1 MNKLS
6 LLFLFTFLLF
16 ACVNDDFDNVAETSI
31 SKFKSIDTLYNLKDI
46 KHQTIKKNI
55 DFIEEMSS
63 QAFGKRP
70 AEESDTLA
78 YNGIQINKNFIV
90 YYQDIDSDYH
100 SYTFP
105 VLNTPENEGLQNILI
120 SYDIQNNTY
129 TDFLVHYDISNSEI
143 ELIDNGQQVENIGE
157 RVTFEELDENYFFN
171 EILGKVMFNDGCY
184 YLTNCY
190 PDTCCSGK
198 HIYGQKCDCTESEG
212 QAQDTGETFT
222 TLLGCPDG
230 GGGDPPPPPPPSSTN
245 GSNHTGGP
253 NSHSSVSVGCRKCVE
268 EEEEEEVFTP
278 YNKIKKAFEDFP
290 DLKTKLQALKTKT
303 SESVEHGFYALK
315 DGNGINAQA
324 AGTNGKIDFNQNPLK
339 KYLIIAHSH
348 NSPADATYSVF
359 SWDDLWWLAN
369 AIREGSIKTGKFVMF
384 LTTADGTNY
393 ALTISNPSS
402 FTNFF
407 IDAKG
412 SPGET
417 IDVDKLTKL
426 SDLQNKFFNYKD
438 APIDES
444 NQTNSELADE
454 EKGFL
459 QMVHDAGLGTEVFE
473 LDDNFENPDEL
484 TLNNPDGDN
493 PSVNEESCE

>member
-1 MNKLS
+1 MFYS
-6 LLFLFTFLLF
+6 
-16 ACVNDDFDNVAETSI
+16 CVKDDFETATETST
-31 SKFKSIDTLYNLKDI
+31 SKFNSIDTLYNLKDI
-46 KHQTIKKNI
+46 KHQKIKKNI

-63 QAFGKRP
+63 QTFLGRST
-70 AEESDTLA
+70 EESDTLT
-78 YNGIQINKNFIV
+78 YDGIKINRNFII

-120 SYDIQNNTY
+120 SYNIQDNTY
-129 TDFLVHYDISNSEI
+129 KDFLIHYDISKSEI
-143 ELIDNGQQVENIGE
+143 ELIDNGQKVENLE
-157 RVTFEELDENYFFN
+157 QKVNFQQLDENYFSN

-184 YLTNCY
+184 YLTNY
-190 PDTCCSGK
+190 YTDTCCSGK

-230 GGGDPPPPPPPSSTN
+230 GGGDPPPPPSSTN
-245 GSNHTGGP
+245 GPNHTGGP

-268 EEEEEEVFTP
+268 EEEEDEEVLTP
-278 YNKIKKAFEDFP
+278 CNKIKKAFEDFP

-303 SESVEHGFYALK
+303 SETVEHGFYALK

-324 AGTNGKIDFNQNPLK
+324 AGTNGKIDFKQKPLK

-369 AIREGSIKTGKFVMF
+369 TIREGNIKTSKFVMF
-384 LTTADGTNY
+384 LTTANGTNY

-426 SDLQNKFFNYKD
+426 SDLQNKFFNDKD

-473 LDDNFENPDEL
+473 LDDNFENPEEL

-493 PSVNEESCE
+493 P